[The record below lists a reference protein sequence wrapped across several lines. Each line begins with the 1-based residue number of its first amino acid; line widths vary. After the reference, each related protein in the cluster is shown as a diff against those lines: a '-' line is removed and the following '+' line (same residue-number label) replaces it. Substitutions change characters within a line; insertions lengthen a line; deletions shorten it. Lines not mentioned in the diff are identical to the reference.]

1 MRFLTNALV
10 LVAAIVNLLPLL
22 GVLSARRMEAL
33 YGITIA
39 DGNLEL
45 LMRHRAV
52 LFGIVGALLLV
63 AIPHRPL
70 RPAAFTA
77 GLVSMLSFLL
87 IAWLVD
93 DVNAEL
99 RRVALVDAVASVA
112 LVAAIVL
119 DRLDTGGASAD

>member
-1 MRFLTNALV
+1 
-10 LVAAIVNLLPLL
+10 
-22 GVLSARRMEAL
+22 
-33 YGITIA
+33 
-39 DGNLEL
+39 
-45 LMRHRAV
+45 
-52 LFGIVGALLLV
+52 
-63 AIPHRPL
+63 
-70 RPAAFTA
+70 
-77 GLVSMLSFLL
+77 MLSFLL